1 MISTA
6 CASGYVC
13 CPHNMH
19 THMPLTDFSHI
30 NRLRRITTYSITS
43 WPTDS
48 LDLLTRFKAAPHT
61 SLPVCAAPHTSLPV
75 CAAPHTSLPV
85 CAAPHTSMP
94 VCAAPHTSL
103 PVCAAPHTSLPM
115 CAAPHASIPHRLC
128 VLRPMPPNLTACVC
142 CAAAADCE
150 RDQHPAD
157 HAVHHV
163 PYRGTQHDEGP
174 RGEAQVS
181 GKAGLGRAGK

>member
-48 LDLLTRFKAAPHT
+48 LDLLTRFK
-61 SLPVCAAPHTSLPV
+61 
-75 CAAPHTSLPV
+75 
-85 CAAPHTSMP
+85 
-94 VCAAPHTSL
+94 AAPHTSL